1 MTEELSALAMGGSA
15 GFIFKLIS
23 TLVDGQTQTTK
34 MLLKRQQVADDSHD
48 RAAARNGGVW
58 TRRAIVGVCLFAVV
72 IAPFILAHSPEGIT
86 VGTEK
91 SLFGIIN
98 WVNWKTLSGFVI
110 LPEIRQTLLA
120 IVGFYFGSSQVK

>member
-1 MTEELSALAMGGSA
+1 MTEELTALAMGGSS

-23 TLVDGQTQTTK
+23 SLVDAQTQTTK

-58 TRRAIVGVCLFAVV
+58 TRRAIVAVCLFAVV

>member
-1 MTEELSALAMGGSA
+1 MTEELTALAMGGSA

-23 TLVDGQTQTTK
+23 SLVDAQTQTTK

-120 IVGFYFGSSQVK
+120 IVGFYFGSSQVN

>member
-1 MTEELSALAMGGSA
+1 MTEELTALTMGGSA

-23 TLVDGQTQTTK
+23 SLVDAQTQTTK

-48 RAAARNGGVW
+48 RAAVRNGGVW

>member
-23 TLVDGQTQTTK
+23 SLVDAQTQTTK
-34 MLLKRQQVADDSHD
+34 MLLKRQQVADDSAD

-86 VGTEK
+86 IGTEK

-120 IVGFYFGSSQVK
+120 IVGFYFGSSQVR

>member
-1 MTEELSALAMGGSA
+1 MTEELSALTLGGSA

-23 TLVDGQTQTTK
+23 SLVDAQTQTTK

>member
-1 MTEELSALAMGGSA
+1 MTEELTALTMGGSA

-23 TLVDGQTQTTK
+23 SLVDAQTQTTK

-86 VGTEK
+86 VGTER

>member
-1 MTEELSALAMGGSA
+1 MTEELTALAMGGAS

-23 TLVDGQTQTTK
+23 SLVDSQTQTTK
-34 MLLKRQQVADDSHD
+34 MLLKKQQMADDSAD
-48 RAAARNGGVW
+48 RAAARDGGVW

-86 VGTEK
+86 IGTEK
-91 SLFGIIN
+91 TLFGIIN